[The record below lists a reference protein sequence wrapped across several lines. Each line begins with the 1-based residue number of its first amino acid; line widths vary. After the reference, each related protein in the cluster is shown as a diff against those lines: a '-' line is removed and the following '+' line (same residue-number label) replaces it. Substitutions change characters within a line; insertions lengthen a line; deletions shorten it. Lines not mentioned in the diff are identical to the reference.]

1 MAALTDA
8 TPFSR
13 SSTLAT
19 HGRPGPA
26 AHLVDISVDI
36 VVAVEDASGRAD
48 ADRQQRPLGHD
59 PAQTVGGLQR
69 DHAAPR
75 RALAHV
81 QLHALARLVAERLQ
95 RRAGVLGEREPVGGG
110 PPQPHEAEP
119 EREPAR
125 GIAPQQSVRHECG
138 GEAVGGGP
146 GKAGRRLQLG
156 QTERAVGLDG
166 AQHDDRLVEHADV
179 GDGGAGGVVDRLD
192 IAVCRAGP

>member
-19 HGRPGPA
+19 HGRPVRA
-26 AHLVDISVDI
+26 VDARSTSSVG
-36 VVAVEDASGRAD
+36 VEDAPGRAD

-95 RRAGVLGEREPVGGG
+95 RRAGVLGEREPVGRG

-119 EREPAR
+119 EREPTR

-138 GEAVGGGP
+138 GEAVGGRP
-146 GKAGRRLQLG
+146 GEAGRRLQLG

-179 GDGGAGGVVDRLD
+179 GDGSAGGVVGRIG